1 MSSEHRSRPPPQ
13 RAPEP
18 SGQAGGQRGWWFE
31 DAVPGTTVRHRGGR
45 TVTADE
51 HQRLAWLTDNASDV
65 HGDAHRSASSVF
77 GEPVVLGALSAA
89 IVAGLAAPACGP
101 ATTATRVA
109 LGGWRRIALRSVVLA
124 GDTLRA
130 ASTFHGV
137 QPDGAGGMIERTIEG
152 RNQRG
157 DVVVVIEEATWVP
170 ARPAG
175 TKDC

>member
-1 MSSEHRSRPPPQ
+1 MSGANRPGPE

-18 SGQAGGQRGWWFE
+18 HGQAGGQRGWWFE
-31 DAVPGTTVRHRGGR
+31 DAVPGTTCRHRGGR

-51 HQRLAWLTDNASDV
+51 HPRLAWLTNNASDV
-65 HGDAHRSASSVF
+65 HGDAHRSASGAF
-77 GEPVVLGALSAA
+77 GEPVVLGALSVA

-109 LGGWRRIALRSVVLA
+109 LAGWRRIALRSVVRA

-130 ASTFHGV
+130 TSTFHSAHS
-137 QPDGAGGMIERTIEG
+137 DGPGGIIERTIEG

-157 DVVVVIEEATWVP
+157 DVVVVIEEAAWVP
-170 ARPAG
+170 ARARG